1 MCIRLSRRYADSILM
16 ITFGMFVIALDFFPG
31 PKYMY
36 LYYVIYADRK
46 CFSRARAQEPFL
58 KKQQHNSKQV
68 YECVSY

>member
-1 MCIRLSRRYADSILM
+1 
-16 ITFGMFVIALDFFPG
+16 MFVIALDFFPG

>member
-1 MCIRLSRRYADSILM
+1 
-16 ITFGMFVIALDFFPG
+16 MFVIALNFFPG

-58 KKQQHNSKQV
+58 KKNNTTLNKYMNVLVTSSSDRTEYLSNYV
-68 YECVSY
+68 